1 MKQQIQEAIENP
13 AELENL
19 YHQNKKA
26 FQKDFLEVY
35 PSFSQNLIAQ
45 VWYERLKNRKTEK
58 FVTPINWA
66 QFAALIVLLGT
77 AVQIPNVFGIEA
89 DIYYAKYL
97 ALIQFAGLSL
107 YFLNQHL
114 AEKLF
119 KFGIPS
125 AFVLLGVLITMV
137 HQGKV
142 DDVFILSAIHLS
154 GVGIGLFGL
163 AFLGKDWNQSGS
175 RVYLLKFIGDLII
188 ISGLLLLC
196 AGISSALTINLF
208 ESIHYPIAEFYGK
221 NIIGWLLAPIPLVG
235 VYLLQTNPQL
245 VSKISPI
252 IAKIFSPIA
261 LVMLITFLVV
271 YLSNGQTKIQER
283 EFLLL
288 FNAILIA
295 VLALIFFSVANRGV
309 GQTKS
314 FGNYVLCLLGIVA
327 LLVNGVAFNAIIERI
342 IEFGFTPNRLA
353 VLGSN
358 LLILVHLLGTTIQ
371 FVGVLFYNQPF
382 QKVEKAVVQFLPIY
396 LIWFL
401 LVGLGFPVIF

>member
-1 MKQQIQEAIENP
+1 MKQQILNSIENP
-13 AELENL
+13 SELENL
-19 YHQNKKA
+19 YHQNKKD
-26 FQKDFLEVY
+26 FLKGFLEVY
-35 PSFSQNLIAQ
+35 PTISEQVVAQ
-45 VWYERLKNRKTEK
+45 VWYERLKKKTAEK
-58 FVTPINWA
+58 SPLSINWA
-66 QFAALIVLLGT
+66 QFIGLIVLVGT
-77 AVQIPNVFGIEA
+77 AIQFPNIFGLEA

-97 ALIQFAGLSL
+97 ALIQFAVLSI
-107 YFLNQHL
+107 YFLNQNNS
-114 AEKLF
+114 EKLY
-119 KFGIPS
+119 KFGIP
-125 AFVLLGVLITMV
+125 AGFLLLAVIITLI

-142 DDVFILSAIHLS
+142 DDVFILSAIHLG
-154 GVGIGLFGL
+154 GVGVGLFGL
-163 AFLGKDWNQSGS
+163 AYLGKDWKQSIS
-175 RVYLLKFIGDLII
+175 RVNLLKLVGDLII

-208 ESIHYPIAEFYGK
+208 ESIHFPIGDFYGK
-221 NIIGWLLAPIPLVG
+221 NIVGWLLAPIPLVG
-235 VYLLQTNPQL
+235 VYLLQTNTQL

-261 LVMLITFLVV
+261 LVMLSTFLVV
-271 YLSNGQTKIQER
+271 YLTNGQTKIQDR

-288 FNAILIA
+288 FNGILIA

-327 LLVNGVAFNAIIERI
+327 ILVNGVAFNAIIERI
-342 IEFGFTPNRLA
+342 LEFGFSPNRLA
-353 VLGSN
+353 VFGSN
-358 LLILVHLLGTTIQ
+358 LLILIHLLGTTIQ

-401 LVGLGFPVIF
+401 LVGLGFPLLF